1 MCDLALRMG
10 RTLRELR
17 ETMEPDELAIWLARN
32 RESPIGMDR
41 EDFHAAQV
49 AAAMGGGKIGDLMPR
64 WGEAAGDDPDSAM
77 DRLMGG

>member
-1 MCDLALRMG
+1 MG

-17 ETMEPDELAIWLARN
+17 EGMDPEELAIWIARN

-49 AAAMGGGKIGDLMPR
+49 AAAMGGGKVADLMPR
-64 WGEAAGDDPDSAM
+64 WGEASGDDPDRAM
-77 DRLMGG
+77 DLLMGG